1 MINREKISSFVGIVL
16 IILLF
21 VASSYFA
28 QWYVDELGFGFRG
41 DFIGMLIYVLVSVA
55 SIVVAPVSVMPLMP
69 LASTLW
75 GWQVAGVLSII
86 GWVIGAV
93 IAFVL
98 ARRYGVP
105 LVSKLLPMK
114 AIYKFEKKIPDENL
128 FWTVVFFRM
137 VIPVDGLSYFLGLF
151 SKMTLRSYTLATLI
165 GITPF
170 AFVFAYVGTID
181 FYFQMLFMS
190 LALIVF
196 LVGLLVAWKRGKK
209 VK

>member
-98 ARRYGVP
+98 ARRYGGP

>member
-1 MINREKISSFVGIVL
+1 MDRERVSSLIGIVL

-28 QWYVDELGFGFRG
+28 QKYVDEFGVMFERS
-41 DFIGMLIYVLVSVA
+41 FVGMLVYVFVSVV

-75 GWQVAGVLSII
+75 GWKVAGVLSIV
-86 GWVIGAV
+86 GWTVGAV

-114 AIYKFEKKIPDENL
+114 SIYKFEKKIPDEHL
-128 FWTVVFFRM
+128 FLTVVFFRM

-151 SKMTLRSYTLATLI
+151 SKMSLRSYTLATLI

-170 AFVFAYVGTID
+170 AFVLAFVGTID
-181 FYFQMLFMS
+181 FYFQMLFLS
-190 LALIVF
+190 LALFIF
-196 LVGLLVAWKRGKK
+196 LIGLLIALKRSERK
-209 VK
+209 